1 MFEGK
6 PMIPDAGVMWRLT
19 EKYKVK
25 CIFASPTAM
34 RLLRKMD
41 FEGTFF
47 KKYDTKSLKIIG
59 FAGEK
64 CDSETV

>member
-1 MFEGK
+1 
-6 PMIPDAGVMWRLT
+6 MIPDAGVMWRLT